1 MSPESNKTSKIIK
14 KATNHPLSSSI
25 NHEILLSEPILV
37 EENYITI
44 DITLENESI
53 VNMFEIW
60 FDFND
65 TEIVSMMAYVKNRN
79 CNLDQR
85 TMRFSNSIAFFI
97 CDSRTEY
104 KSLITSNLISISLS
118 AKNESL
124 IKLELIKLIVYQFS
138 NSCGQIERPIFSGIE
153 LINGNST
160 DYEFSCSQKYNFI
173 PIDGS
178 PPDRKWHIYCGSDAQ
193 WFGSFPKCKPI
204 YNCPINEK
212 SNEILQIAYKKLL
225 YINDSL
231 SYAVHHFT
239 SFEFM
244 GEEIANKSSSLAIH
258 SCLNSTEKYY
268 KLNGNSHRE
277 CMPNGQWSG
286 DQPFC
291 YNLLSFVEQT
301 NENIVNEIMIF
312 STNTSFRL
320 IIVAMTTVLGFM
332 SISIVV
338 IILCVK
344 SKRRKTKSRKSVPK
358 NEVKS
363 VSYDDIMNNENSQ
376 VFYVNENHEQIEEFC
391 ELNEDKERV
400 QSCLYEI
407 ITENDYEVIN
417 FHYENIEISKSNE
430 TLNKIY
436 DDTLLSQPIYTV
448 ILPSI

>member
-14 KATNHPLSSSI
+14 KVVNHTLSSSI
-25 NHEILLSEPILV
+25 NNEISLSEPILV
-37 EENYITI
+37 EANYITI
-44 DITLENESI
+44 DIILENESTI
-53 VNMFEIW
+53 NMFEIW
-60 FDFND
+60 FHFND

-79 CNLDQR
+79 CYLDHR
-85 TMRFSNSIAFFI
+85 TMNFSNSIAFFI

-104 KSLITSNLISISLS
+104 KSLITSNMISISLS
-118 AKNESL
+118 AKYKSF

-153 LINGNST
+153 LIDGNST
-160 DYEFSCSQKYNFI
+160 DYEFSCSEKYNFI
-173 PIDGS
+173 LIDGS

-204 YNCPINEK
+204 YNCPMNDK

-244 GEEIANKSSSLAIH
+244 GEKIANKSSSLAIH
-258 SCLNSTEKYY
+258 SCLNSTVKYY
-268 KLNGNSHRE
+268 KLIGNSHRE
-277 CMPNGQWSG
+277 CMPSGQWSG

-291 YNLLSFVEQT
+291 YDLLSFVEQT
-301 NENIVNEIMIF
+301 NLNIVNDSTIF

-320 IIVAMTTVLGFM
+320 IIIVMTTALGFI
-332 SISIVV
+332 STSIVV
-338 IILCVK
+338 LILCAK

-363 VSYDDIMNNENSQ
+363 VLYDDIMNNEKSQ
-376 VFYVNENHEQIEEFC
+376 VFNVNENHEQIEEFC
-391 ELNEDKERV
+391 ELDEDKECT
-400 QSCLYEI
+400 QSCFYEI
-407 ITENDYEVIN
+407 ITENEYEVIN

-436 DDTLLSQPIYTV
+436 DDTLLNQPIYTV